1 MTGGPAADV
10 FACGA
15 KSANMIMTDFG
26 VGDKFDLN
34 AFGFAGSAFER
45 HVTIEDEPFRVEDP
59 DTGDAIRVV
68 VGIDLDR
75 ADFIL

>member
-1 MTGGPAADV
+1 M
-10 FACGA
+10 FAFGA
-15 KSANMIMTDFG
+15 EFGDAIITDFG
-26 VGDKFDLN
+26 AGDKADLR

-45 HVTIEDEPFRVEDP
+45 HLTIEDEPFRVEDP
-59 DTGDAIRVV
+59 DTGDATRVE